1 MPSDQPCLQV
11 QATSKLQARSRPLGF
26 KGFLVLL
33 HGQHFNYLYFKVNLK
48 SCWPRDG
55 QKLGDPGLKDP
66 YYCWPELVRKKTPL
80 VEYDPS
86 TRLFILLLYYIAEQ
100 ASQHKFKNSSVE
112 ETNPL

>member
-55 QKLGDPGLKDP
+55 KKLGDPGLKDLLLLLAWAGQEKDSISRVWSK
-66 YYCWPELVRKKTPL
+66 YKIIYSASILYCWAGFLAQ
-80 VEYDPS
+80 
-86 TRLFILLLYYIAEQ
+86 I
-100 ASQHKFKNSSVE
+100 
-112 ETNPL
+112 